1 MQAKVEL
8 GHDGKD
14 ERKCGSGGTGRR
26 RQVSSVFNFLG
37 PLIQADDTRL
47 FSLGY
52 SRRSE
57 SSDPGGVAGATLVK
71 IAIFSVNPVTK
82 TGPLSIHTVSICSWM
97 FAGQRMYMMHMLL
110 LPFLPIT
117 ALIIQVTFEFYS
129 SEH

>member
-14 ERKCGSGGTGRR
+14 ERKCGSAGTGRR

-82 TGPLSIHTVSICSWM
+82 TGPPSTQFYLFLDVCRAEDVHDAHVTL
-97 FAGQRMYMMHMLL
+97 A
-110 LPFLPIT
+110 LPPHHRSYNSGDI
-117 ALIIQVTFEFYS
+117 
-129 SEH
+129 